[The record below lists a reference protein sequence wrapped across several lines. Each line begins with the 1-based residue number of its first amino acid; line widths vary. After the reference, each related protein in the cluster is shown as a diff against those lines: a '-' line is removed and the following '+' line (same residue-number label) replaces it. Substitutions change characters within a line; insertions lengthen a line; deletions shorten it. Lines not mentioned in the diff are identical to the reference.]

1 MRFRV
6 NGVQKS
12 SVSIAYDG
20 LNRLSGSAMTIGTGA
35 TATSDSRWSERNIR
49 YNLDGNL
56 LHLERYQEMVTD
68 NGFIQWNGSAASSR
82 MQYFCSF
89 PISVLQ
95 AKLFFFAVTKNRIG
109 HGPRCRHSRSR
120 RAIHRCSNDGA
131 ASIPKSGPEIKNR
144 CTLEGVN
151 GESLASI
158 RKSGPEIRNRCSN
171 KAFSGHSLQRF
182 PNSPPKIKNHCTD
195 RAKTRAIPAAIAKFT
210 PEIKNRC
217 RK

>member
-12 SVSIAYDG
+12 SVTIAYDG
-20 LNRLSGSAMTIGTGA
+20 LNLLSGCAMTVGTGA

-49 YNLDGNL
+49 YDLDGNL

-82 MQYFCSF
+82 MQSSVAF

-95 AKLFFFAVTKNRIG
+95 AKLFFFAVAKNRIG

-131 ASIPKSGPEIKNR
+131 ASIPKSGLEIKNR

-151 GESLASI
+151 GEKLASI
-158 RKSGPEIRNRCSN
+158 
-171 KAFSGHSLQRF
+171 
-182 PNSPPKIKNHCTD
+182 PK
-195 RAKTRAIPAAIAKFT
+195 FG

-217 RK
+217 TKEDVNRQNVLS

>member
-131 ASIPKSGPEIKNR
+131 ASIPKLGPEIKNQCTLEGVNRQNLASIPKSGPEIKNR
-144 CTLEGVN
+144 CSARAVFG
-151 GESLASI
+151 
-158 RKSGPEIRNRCSN
+158 K
-171 KAFSGHSLQRF
+171 SLQQL
-182 PNSPPKIKNHCTD
+182 PN
-195 RAKTRAIPAAIAKFT
+195 
-210 PEIKNRC
+210 
-217 RK
+217 

>member
-20 LNRLSGSAMTIGTGA
+20 LNRLSGCAMTVGTGA

-49 YNLDGNL
+49 YDLDGNL